1 VTRNDEIRSLRKAE
15 WSVKDIAAKFNLSTN
30 RIYHI
35 LNPGIEKRH
44 KAKVKRERAEGIARR
59 ADTMDELCIGT
70 KALVRRRYYDP
81 EFKKRM
87 DEYLAEETYEELMM
101 RSRANP
107 DYWQKHW

>member
-1 VTRNDEIRSLRKAE
+1 
-15 WSVKDIAAKFNLSTN
+15 VKDIAIKFGISTTQ
-30 RIYHI
+30 IYDI
-35 LNPGIEKRH
+35 LNPSVR
-44 KAKVKRERAEGIARR
+44 AKSQAKYQAKLKRERAEGIARR